1 MAAFVLEAVQQ
12 QAGTRWNQGPRKLPF
27 TLGDDAN
34 EALHIISTRRL
45 FAVNEPAAQA
55 ICAWHCG
62 LRPVHLIRHIPTA
75 RQMLQIQAQGQR
87 FVSLLP
93 DAQALA
99 HGDPRHPDGLS
110 FALHDLCHLEKFVD
124 PEHYT
129 GQIGFFK
136 ALDVA
141 MSKPAW
147 HDLESGFD
155 ERWNADRDYVLADMN
170 GSALFLFAALKM
182 KLKMAVRR
190 HVAKTL
196 GHETPAQGP
205 LTPAEHAAYEP
216 RRDFL
221 LSLLG
226 LNDDVAQA
234 GREVS
239 ARRCEPEAA
248 AKLLGW
254 FSAVLQR
261 GGDWV

>member
-1 MAAFVLEAVQQ
+1 VAAFVLAAVQQ

-27 TLGDDAN
+27 ALGDDAD
-34 EALHIISTRRL
+34 ETLRTISTRRL
-45 FAVNEPAAQA
+45 FGVNEPAAHA

-62 LRPVHLIRHIPTA
+62 HRPVHLIKHIPAA
-75 RQMLQIQAQGQR
+75 REMLQIQAKGQR

-110 FALHDLCHLEKFVD
+110 FALHDLCHLEKFIE
-124 PEHYT
+124 PEHYR
-129 GQIGFFK
+129 GQVGFFK
-136 ALDVA
+136 ALDTA
-141 MSKPAW
+141 MSNRAW
-147 HDLESGFD
+147 RDLESGFD
-155 ERWNADRDYVLADMN
+155 ERWKADRDYVLADMN

-190 HVAKTL
+190 HVAESQGL
-196 GHETPAQGP
+196 ALPAQGP
-205 LTPAEHAAYEP
+205 LSPAEHAAYEP
-216 RRDFL
+216 RRDL
-221 LSLLG
+221 LLALLG
-226 LNDDVAQA
+226 LRDDIAEA

-254 FSAVLQR
+254 FDGLLQR
-261 GGDWV
+261 GGD